1 MAGAGAK
8 KRAEENK
15 QRLKTL
21 QLLILVTTAVYA
33 AVRLGA
39 FKSTAQWYH
48 WIGLLFTLGIHGVS
62 YWIIAAVARPVYQN
76 GELIDGGGDLSKS
89 IAASYSHDVLYVT
102 SMVQV
107 LAAFTNWGW
116 LLFLTVPLYAA
127 YKLFEKVFIPMMKP
141 KQEAAIDPEMI
152 KKMEKAEKRA
162 ERRRMKRF

>member
-21 QLLILVTTAVYA
+21 QLVILVTTAVYA
-33 AVRLGA
+33 GIRLGA
-39 FKSTAQWYH
+39 FRSTAQWYH
-48 WIGLLFTLGIHGVS
+48 WAGLILTLGVHGVS
-62 YWIIAAVARPVYQN
+62 YWIIAAVGKPVYQN

-89 IAASYSHDVLYVT
+89 VAASYSHDVLYVS
-102 SMVQV
+102 SMVQL

-116 LLFLTVPLYAA
+116 LLYLAIPGYAT
-127 YKLFEKVFIPMMKP
+127 YKLFEKVFIPMLKP
-141 KQEAAIDPEMI
+141 KQEAAIDPEML
-152 KKMEKAEKRA
+152 KKMEKAERRS